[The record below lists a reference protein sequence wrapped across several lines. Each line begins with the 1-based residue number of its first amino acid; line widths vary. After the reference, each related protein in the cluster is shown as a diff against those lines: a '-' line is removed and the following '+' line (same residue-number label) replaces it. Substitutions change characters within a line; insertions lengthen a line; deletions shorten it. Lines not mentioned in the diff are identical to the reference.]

1 MELTLDEALQK
12 GIEAHKTGQIQEADR
27 LYTAILKAQPKHPDA
42 NHNLGLLAVG
52 VGKVQEALPFF
63 KAALEANPS
72 AGQFWL
78 SFIEALIKL
87 GHMTEAKVVFDQA
100 KGKGASGD
108 AFDQIEK
115 QLFEPSIIE
124 AKPQDPPSVQLQS
137 IMNLFNQGLMQSV
150 LSEGIQMLKGYPNS
164 FVLYNL
170 LGAANVRLMQY
181 NEAIGIYKKAIKL
194 KPDSAEAHSNM
205 GIAYKG
211 TDDLMAAIESFKQA
225 IKIRPDFAEAYNNMG
240 LALKDKGD
248 NEAAIEC
255 YKQAVKIKPDF
266 FEAYYN
272 QGIMLFDSNQYEKA
286 AECLKLTNFAN
297 SKHYLLRCLYLQ
309 DNKTLFYQQ
318 LDYFINQDE
327 VHPIIGSLG
336 CRAELR
342 YKIKRRNLFCKKPLN
357 YVLTTDLSGLY
368 DFNQIFIKAARTILN
383 EKKVLHRT
391 QELLTN
397 GWQTSGN
404 LFSLEPDLTAG
415 IQKIIHLEIEKYKLA
430 FKNSK
435 EGFITSWPSEYS
447 LFGWLV
453 RMKSGGQLSPHMHD
467 RGWISGSVY
476 INVPAK
482 TKTNS
487 GNLVVCIEDKQL
499 IVEGKN
505 QEKKIDVV
513 TGTLCLFP
521 SSLLHYTIPFESEE
535 ERVVLAFDIV
545 PKY

>member
-12 GIEAHKTGQIQEADR
+12 GIEAHKVGQLQEADR
-27 LYTAILKAQPKHPDA
+27 LYTAILRAQPKHADA

-52 VGKVQEALPFF
+52 VGKLQEALPLF
-63 KAALEANPS
+63 KIALEANPS
-72 AGQFWL
+72 TRQFWL
-78 SFIEALIKL
+78 SFIDTLIKL
-87 GHMTEAKVVFDQA
+87 GQMPEAKVVFDQA
-100 KGKGASGD
+100 KGKGASD
-108 AFDQIEK
+108 EAFDQIEK
-115 QLFEPSIIE
+115 QLSELSVNE
-124 AKPQDPPSVQLQS
+124 AKPQDPPSAQLHHLTS
-137 IMNLFNQGLMQSV
+137 LFNQDLMQSV
-150 LSEGIQMLKGYPNS
+150 LSEGIQMLEGYPNS
-164 FVLYNL
+164 FVLHNL
-170 LGAANVRLMQY
+170 LGAAHVRCMQY
-181 NEAIGIYKKAIKL
+181 NQAIGSYKKAIEL
-194 KPDSAEAHSNM
+194 NPDYAEAHSNM

-211 TDDLMAAIESFKQA
+211 ADDLLAAIKSFKRA

-248 NEAAIEC
+248 TEAAIEC
-255 YKQAVKIKPDF
+255 YKQATKIKPDF

-297 SKHYLLRCLYLQ
+297 SKHYLLKCFYLQ

-318 LDYFINQDE
+318 LDYFINQGE
-327 VHPIIGSLG
+327 VHPMIGSLG

-342 YKIKRRNLFCKKPLN
+342 YKIKRQNLFCKKPLN
-357 YVLTTDLSGLY
+357 YFLKTDLSGLY
-368 DFNQIFIKAARTILN
+368 DFNQIFIKTARAVLN
-383 EKKVLHRT
+383 EKKVLNRT

-404 LFSLEPDLTAG
+404 LFSLEPDLTAE
-415 IQKIIHLEIEKYKLA
+415 IQKTIRLEIEKYKLG

-435 EGFITSWPSEYS
+435 EGFIKSWPGEYS

-535 ERVVLAFDIV
+535 ERVVLAFDVV